1 METFESI
8 NTMTVKLDQFDAIE
22 LNDSMIGKMLYIER
36 AFGPNIDM
44 PFMLGRIESVSE
56 SKFGVIVQYKQ
67 PVEDALFQRIE
78 FDEATTVWLENGVE
92 TS

>member
-36 AFGPNIDM
+36 VFGPNTDM
-44 PFMLGRIESVSE
+44 PFMLGRIESVNE
-56 SKFGVIVQYKQ
+56 SKFGVVVQYKQ
-67 PVEDALFQRIE
+67 PVEDALFQGIE
-78 FDEATTVWLENGVE
+78 FGESTTVWLENGVE